1 MEFYDPGIFSKM
13 QAHGKLDSIMT
24 PICLAYFKNLTA
36 DTPVPTEPGVMEDL
50 HRALESNNLTKGWTP
65 QHRIAFFH
73 STYDTVVPYENLL
86 SFIRNQQ
93 GLTYYFYDSKRSRT
107 TAAGVTCTI
116 ASEGDA
122 DVYIRDATC
131 TDDHVDA
138 GKDFF
143 MTGASGYLV
152 GLSPDIQMI
161 RWVLTGSDD

>member
-1 MEFYDPGIFSKM
+1 M
-13 QAHGKLDSIMT
+13 
-24 PICLAYFKNLTA
+24 
-36 DTPVPTEPGVMEDL
+36 
-50 HRALESNNLTKGWTP
+50 
-65 QHRIAFFH
+65 
-73 STYDTVVPYENLL
+73 
-86 SFIRNQQ
+86 
-93 GLTYYFYDSKRSRT
+93 
-107 TAAGVTCTI
+107 TCTI